1 MNRHL
6 ISHTE
11 KKKTQNGIVLKLR
24 YYAYHNT
31 ENIFKWKDRAAEN
44 KKRCLLYTRDGKAV
58 LFPLF
63 IE

>member
-1 MNRHL
+1 MHITTL
-6 ISHTE
+6 
-11 KKKTQNGIVLKLR
+11 KTFSNGK
-24 YYAYHNT
+24 T
-31 ENIFKWKDRAAEN
+31 AAEN